1 MGEEVHHRIED
12 DAGGRLLV
20 ADILGELEDAVGLA
34 AETAHRGGVVQGV
47 AGDGKAVDAPEA
59 QAVGL
64 MAAAASDD
72 GLPGEGIDA
81 VDDKPHADDGD
92 EPVASMADVLPEFDE
107 THVEGE
113 EHDHHGCQAEE
124 EEEVVEALLG
134 HIFIVYG
141 LQFTVYR

>member
-1 MGEEVHHRIED
+1 M
-12 DAGGRLLV
+12 LT
-20 ADILGELEDAVGLA
+20 ADVLREFQYAVGLA
-34 AETAHRGGVVQGV
+34 AETTHRGGVVQGI
-47 AGDGKAVDAPEA
+47 AGDGEAVDAPEA

-64 MAAAASDD
+64 MAAAAADD
-72 GLPGEGIDA
+72 GLPGEGVDA

-92 EPVASMADVLPEFDE
+92 EPVASMADVLPELDE
-107 THVEGE
+107 AHVEGE